1 MLALLVACVLGQA
14 SSDPVFSQRTWLF
27 ASLKSDLEAKGQT
40 DPAQLQQAREQI
52 GRLTPDELQTL
63 VNLYQRLKQGA
74 TPDQIYTDAVVDR
87 DQSVV
92 VRDQLQL
99 ELDLRSHL
107 PATAL
112 YGGNSYG
119 SAGYPDGGYPGAGYP
134 GGSYFGGGY
143 SGFTYG
149 SGPFPGMALVGNALY
164 GGLPAPNML
173 PGSYAGNPLPFAGP
187 VGFGTFTAT
196 GPVTGYS
203 APFVPGGPPNS
214 PMPLGY

>member
-1 MLALLVACVLGQA
+1 MLALLVACVIGQA
-14 SSDPVFSQRTWLF
+14 SSDPVISQRTWLF

-40 DPAQLQQAREQI
+40 NPTQLQQAREQI

-63 VNLYQRLKQGA
+63 VNLYQRLKQGS

-87 DQSVV
+87 DQSVL

-99 ELDLRSHL
+99 ELDLRSHV

-112 YGGNSYG
+112 YGGGYG
-119 SAGYPDGGYPGAGYP
+119 STGYAGGYAGAGYA
-134 GGSYFGGGY
+134 GAGFFGGGY
-143 SGFTYG
+143 SAVGYGGGFY
-149 SGPFPGMALVGNALY
+149 PGMALVGNALY
-164 GGLPAPNML
+164 GGLPAPTMV
-173 PGSYAGNPLPFAGP
+173 PGSYGGNPLPFAGP

-203 APFVPGGPPNS
+203 APFMPGGAPPS
-214 PMPLGY
+214 TMSMGY